1 MLGCVVP
8 PPGYLGSSCNLA
20 LTIFVGLCRSAW
32 RSVLTHFILTR
43 QMTSGGRFMP
53 PSPCYNERPRSMP
66 LLRKLFYCRARACL
80 SPPQRSRSLPLRRL
94 LVLVGW
100 QNLQNSLSPSAL
112 SLFPGGPRY
121 PERQKA
127 LWPPP
132 TRLQHHN
139 NLLPRHPNPV
149 HSKYSPSIFAHFI
162 APRSKLH
169 RVRKRQSKV
178 ALHALLSL
186 HACSGLQ
193 LHPIHRDIC
202 TFPMPRLRSLPII
215 SIDTH
220 IHLPPRTDQVWR
232 SCAPEVDE

>member
-100 QNLQNSLSPSAL
+100 QNLQNSPSLSYNRKPS
-112 SLFPGGPRY
+112 GRPR
-121 PERQKA
+121 
-127 LWPPP
+127 L
-132 TRLQHHN
+132 HHN
-139 NLLPRHPNPV
+139 NLLPRLPNPV
-149 HSKYSPSIFAHFI
+149 HGIKYGLFLHILQRI
-162 APRSKLH
+162 DRSSTA
-169 RVRKRQSKV
+169 RGCVS
-178 ALHALLSL
+178 
-186 HACSGLQ
+186 
-193 LHPIHRDIC
+193 
-202 TFPMPRLRSLPII
+202 
-215 SIDTH
+215 
-220 IHLPPRTDQVWR
+220 
-232 SCAPEVDE
+232 